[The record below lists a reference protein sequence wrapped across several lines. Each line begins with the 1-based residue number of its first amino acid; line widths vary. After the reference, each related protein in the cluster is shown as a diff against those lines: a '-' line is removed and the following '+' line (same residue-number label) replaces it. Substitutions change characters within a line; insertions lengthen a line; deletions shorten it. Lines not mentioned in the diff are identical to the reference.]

1 MWDNQLYG
9 NLKKCIFCA
18 PEIPVLGSYVSKN
31 GVRADP
37 EKIKAICAW
46 PTPQDQKQL
55 RQWLGLATYLHNY
68 SKNFAS
74 TVRPLSQLLKADAT
88 WSWRPEHQ
96 AAFDAVKT
104 CLSIA
109 PVLMLPDHS
118 KPFHVVCDASDFAIG
133 CALMQFDDEGRERV
147 VSYQSRQL
155 KPAERNYPVHDKD
168 LLAMRYALIK
178 FRVYLLGEQTFA
190 VYTDHTSLRTATKS
204 PHLSQR
210 MARWL
215 SLFSEYNFVVH
226 YKPGKSNILADALSR
241 RPDYDP
247 RTQWGRNA
255 VGDDEDD
262 EECAV
267 CLAEGVAVV
276 EIAATSP
283 LRDAIAAAYEHDEA
297 CSKMIKYMRASSD
310 SARRRLSPRS
320 RSRVDRYTMDR
331 ELLTYCVDRA
341 DTPRIAVPL
350 DDDLRARIIHE
361 FHDSPSAGHLGR
373 EKTFATLSRDFYW
386 PHMYK
391 WVRKWV
397 RSCEACQ
404 RVKPAPSRQAP
415 LRPLPV
421 ARGAWD
427 SVSMDFVFGLP
438 CDVQGR
444 TGILVFVDRFSKMV
458 HLTPVAASITATQTA
473 AIFVDTVYRHHGLPT
488 SIVSDRDPRFTAAF
502 WSELFMS
509 LGTRLLMSTAAHPE
523 TDGQTER
530 VNRVLEDVLR
540 SYATS
545 FKSWSSFLPMVEFV
559 LNNAEHASTGLTP
572 FYVNYGRHSRVPALL
587 GVERSVSS
595 NGTGGFDGDGNPDAG
610 LPASRDLASSMY
622 TSGNDGGHDAV
633 GRESAHDTSSALL
646 NGVTTRTAAKTAA
659 QGVRT
664 RAATR
669 AAASLTSGSPAP
681 SVATRATPANTTSSA
696 HQGRA

>member
-1 MWDNQLYG
+1 
-9 NLKKCIFCA
+9 
-18 PEIPVLGSYVSKN
+18 
-31 GVRADP
+31 
-37 EKIKAICAW
+37 
-46 PTPQDQKQL
+46 
-55 RQWLGLATYLHNY
+55 
-68 SKNFAS
+68 
-74 TVRPLSQLLKADAT
+74 
-88 WSWRPEHQ
+88 
-96 AAFDAVKT
+96 
-104 CLSIA
+104 
-109 PVLMLPDHS
+109 
-118 KPFHVVCDASDFAIG
+118 
-133 CALMQFDDEGRERV
+133 
-147 VSYQSRQL
+147 
-155 KPAERNYPVHDKD
+155 
-168 LLAMRYALIK
+168 
-178 FRVYLLGEQTFA
+178 
-190 VYTDHTSLRTATKS
+190 
-204 PHLSQR
+204 
-210 MARWL
+210 
-215 SLFSEYNFVVH
+215 
-226 YKPGKSNILADALSR
+226 
-241 RPDYDP
+241 
-247 RTQWGRNA
+247 
-255 VGDDEDD
+255 
-262 EECAV
+262 
-267 CLAEGVAVV
+267 
-276 EIAATSP
+276 
-283 LRDAIAAAYEHDEA
+283 
-297 CSKMIKYMRASSD
+297 
-310 SARRRLSPRS
+310 
-320 RSRVDRYTMDR
+320 MDR

-341 DTPRIAVPL
+341 DTPRIVVSL

-545 FKSWSSFLPMVEFV
+545 FKSWSSFLSMVEFA

-572 FYVNYGRHSRVPALL
+572 FYVNYGRHPRVPALL

-610 LPASRDLASSMY
+610 LPASRDLASSMH